1 MTDTRKPVAVVAG
14 AGPGNGAALARRFAS
29 AGYAVALLARR
40 RENLDAILAELETAR
55 GYACDVGDAASVDAA
70 FAGIRRDLGPVDALL
85 YNAGSGVFAD
95 VESISPEQFEQSW
108 RVNALGAL
116 LCSQQV
122 IPAMKERS
130 HGNIV
135 FIGATASRRG
145 NVLTAAF
152 APAKA
157 AQRSLAESMARKLWP
172 SGIHVALIIV
182 DGVVDIPRTRQAMP
196 DRPDDAFVDPAG
208 VAEIAY
214 QLTRQ
219 QRRAWSFEVEARPY
233 GEKW

>member
-1 MTDTRKPVAVVAG
+1 MTETKQPVAVIAG
-14 AGPGNGAALARRFAS
+14 AGPGNGTALARRFAQ
-29 AGYAVALLARR
+29 AGYAIALLARSR
-40 RENLDAILAELETAR
+40 ANLDAIVGELTAAR
-55 GYACDVGDAASVDAA
+55 GYACDVGDAASVAAA
-70 FAGIRRDLGPVDALL
+70 FESIRGDLGPVDVLL

-95 VESISPEQFEQSW
+95 VESITPEQFEQSW

-122 IPAMKERS
+122 IPAMKEKS
-130 HGNIV
+130 QGSIV

-145 NVLTAAF
+145 NVRTAAF

-182 DGVVDIPRTRQAMP
+182 DGMVDLPRTRQAMP
-196 DRPDDAFVDPAG
+196 DKPDDAFVDPAG
-208 VAEIAY
+208 VAEIAFE
-214 QLTRQ
+214 LTRQ

-233 GEKW
+233 TENW